1 MIKVTHI
8 CNHENWK
15 EKLGYYK
22 ENNKNLQFEM
32 SKQII
37 LHKLI
42 ELENYHSKD
51 QNKKLEKLLKI
62 SRYCY

>member
-22 ENNKNLQFEM
+22 ENNKNIQFEM

-42 ELENYHSKD
+42 EQEKHFSKY
-51 QNKKLEKLLKI
+51 QNKN
-62 SRYCY
+62 